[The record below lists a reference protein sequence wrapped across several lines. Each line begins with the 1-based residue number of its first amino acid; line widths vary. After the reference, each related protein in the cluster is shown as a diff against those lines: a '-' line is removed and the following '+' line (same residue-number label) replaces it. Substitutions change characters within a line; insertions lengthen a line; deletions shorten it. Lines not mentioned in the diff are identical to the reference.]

1 MAALAYSCVWFDDY
15 RIGSRNFKQQ
25 DYPYAVIRYERF
37 LERAPK
43 PATGQTG
50 FFARRMTDRR
60 EVAMINLGQSYLKM
74 DDYYDA
80 ERIFARYGAEF
91 PKGHFTEAARQ
102 GSAKVREH
110 YAERQKRL
118 LADVAAAQKDA
129 ERIQADLAKK
139 PRDPDLLVT
148 LGNAFWKMGQYKSAG
163 ETYLKAIEINPKLRE
178 NRLLQERLIFD
189 VNGNLV
195 PVVNPQQRIALEN
208 EREPLVVED
217 VHDYTSRGT
226 EDFVSSRRIYY
237 MVTGTVRN
245 RSTRPILGA
254 RVEVT
259 FYSALDKILEVGTAS
274 IGTLYPQESRPFVVK
289 AGLDAEAMGNI
300 TRYRCQ
306 PLFQQ

>member
-1 MAALAYSCVWFDDY
+1 LASSCIWFDDY
-15 RIGSRNFKQQ
+15 HIGRRNFKQQ

-43 PATGQTG
+43 PATGSKG
-50 FFARRMTDRR
+50 IFAKRMADRR
-60 EVAMINLGQSYLKM
+60 EVTMIELGQSYLKM

-80 ERIFARYGAEF
+80 ERVFARYQTEF
-91 PKGHFTEAARQ
+91 PKGHFIEAARQ

-110 YAERQKRL
+110 YAERQRRL
-118 LADVAAAQKDA
+118 LADAAAAQKDA
-129 ERIQADLAKK
+129 ERIQADLTKK
-139 PRDPDLLVT
+139 PGDPDLLVA
-148 LGNAFWKMGQYKSAG
+148 LGNAYWKMGQYKSAG
-163 ETYLKAIEINPKLRE
+163 ESYLKAIEIKPKLKE

-189 VNGNLV
+189 MNGNLV
-195 PVVNPQQRIALEN
+195 PIVSPQQRVALEN
-208 EREPLVVED
+208 EREPLVIED

-259 FYSALDKILEVGTAS
+259 FYNALDKILEVGTAS